1 MATCAPKK
9 YVGRD
14 VVMEYAIGCGDTLPL
29 EGEWK
34 RFGAMRTKSFSA
46 PWDTVDATADDIIGY
61 VRENLAT
68 YQSMTVSGDGTLLRG
83 DGADA
88 ENLVQLNLHYFNPV
102 ATGGQ
107 PVAWFR
113 LTFPD
118 LTFTVFM
125 IINDL
130 SREAPNDEVA
140 TYSFEAMATASDFGL
155 IVERTIDPDAPD
167 VATVTA
173 TPSAATLEV
182 GQKLQILAVV
192 GPSGAPSGVTYVSSA
207 PAIAI
212 VNANGRVTAVAEG
225 PATITVTSTD
235 DNAKTDTVAITVS

>member
-29 EGEWK
+29 EAEWK

-61 VRENLAT
+61 VRENLVT

-83 DGADA
+83 DGDDA
-88 ENLVQLNLHYFNPV
+88 ENLILLNLHYFNPV

-167 VATVTA
+167 VGSVVA
-173 TPSAATLEV
+173 TPSAATLLV
-182 GQKLQILAVV
+182 GQQLQILSDVL
-192 GPSGAPSGVTYVSSA
+192 PDGAPSGVTYVSSA
-207 PAIAI
+207 PAIAL
-212 VNANGRVTAVAEG
+212 VNANGRVSAVSAGTAD
-225 PATITVTSTD
+225 ITVTSVD
-235 DNAKTDTVAITVS
+235 DNTKTDTVAITVS

>member
-1 MATCAPKK
+1 MANCAPKK
-9 YVGRD
+9 YVGRN
-14 VVMEYAIGCGDTLPL
+14 VVMEYAIGCGDVLPL
-29 EGEWK
+29 EAEWK
-34 RFGAMRTKSFSA
+34 RMGAMRTKSFSA

-68 YQSMTVSGDGTLLRG
+68 YQSMAISGDGTLLNG
-83 DGADA
+83 DSADA
-88 ENLVQLNLHYFNPV
+88 ENFIVLNEHYFNPV

-107 PVAWFR
+107 PSAWFR

-155 IVERTIDPDAPD
+155 MVERTIDPDAPD
-167 VATVTA
+167 VGSIVA
-173 TPSAATLEV
+173 TPPAATIAI
-182 GQKLQILAVV
+182 GQQLQILSKALPD
-192 GPSGAPSGVTYVSSA
+192 GSNQGVTYVSSA
-207 PAIAI
+207 PSVAI
-212 VNANGRVTAVAEG
+212 VNVNGLVTAVTDG
-225 PATITVTSTD
+225 TATITVTSKE
-235 DNAKTDTVAITVS
+235 DNTKTDAVDVTVA